1 MATVDID
8 TTQNIAFNYLAAGI
22 LDRIGAFFIDLFI
35 IGVYLIAIFGIMSSV
50 GKGGNWIYLLIAFI
64 PALLYHLLM
73 ETFMDGQSLG
83 KKALHIKVIKL
94 DGSTAVFFDYIIRWI
109 FRLVDISLTYG
120 AVALFTILFNGKGQR
135 LGDIIAG
142 TAVVRVEH
150 DISLS
155 DTFYSAIED
164 GYEPRYPQVAELQDE
179 DIRVIKEV
187 LVAKNEY
194 QPNVYLKLL
203 IQTRSK
209 IEKKIGVEHSPALT
223 SEHFLQIIV
232 KDYNA
237 VFGSRK

>member
-1 MATVDID
+1 MATVDIE
-8 TTQNIAFNYLAAGI
+8 TTQNININYFAAGI
-22 LDRIGAFFIDLFI
+22 LERIGAYFIDLFI
-35 IGVYLIAIFGIMSSV
+35 IGVYILAVILIMNMAGN
-50 GKGGNWIYLLIAFI
+50 GGNWIYMLIAFI

-94 DGSTAVFFDYIIRWI
+94 DGSTASFFDYIIRWI

-135 LGDIIAG
+135 LGDIVAG

-155 DTFYSAIED
+155 DTFYSAIEED
-164 GYEPRYPQVAELQDE
+164 YEPRYPQVADLNDE

-187 LVAKNEY
+187 LVAENEY

-203 IQTRSK
+203 LEIRNK
-209 IEKKIGVEHSPALT
+209 IEKKIGADHSSSLT
-223 SEHFLQIIV
+223 SEQFLQIII

-237 VFGSRK
+237 IYGSGK